1 MRSQENTVG
10 AGYSKISI
18 GVHWFMLLLLAVVYA
33 LIELREFYPRG
44 SEIRETFKAW
54 HFTMGLLVFGL
65 VWIRL
70 VARLRTSRPPQPR
83 SAADWLAAAMHL
95 ALYVLMV
102 LMPVIGWMVLSA
114 SGKPI
119 PFFGID
125 LPALIPKNKALGE
138 QLKEVHELETAHAS
152 DRRYF
157 GHHLAPCSWR
167 RHACLRSA
175 TPQSCPILQTD

>member
-1 MRSQENTVG
+1 
-10 AGYSKISI
+10 
-18 GVHWFMLLLLAVVYA
+18 MLLLLAVVYA

-138 QLKEVHELETAHAS
+138 QLKEVHELVGVAGYWLVGLHAS
-152 DRRYF
+152 AALFHHYLLKDGTLRRM
-157 GHHLAPCSWR
+157 LPTAN
-167 RHACLRSA
+167 
-175 TPQSCPILQTD
+175 T

>member
-18 GVHWFMLLLLAVVYA
+18 GLHWFMLLLLAVVYA

-119 PFFGID
+119 PFFAID

-138 QLKEVHELETAHAS
+138 QLKEVHELVGVAGYWLVGLHAS
-152 DRRYF
+152 AALFHHYLLKDGTLRRM
-157 GHHLAPCSWR
+157 LPTAN
-167 RHACLRSA
+167 
-175 TPQSCPILQTD
+175 T

>member
-1 MRSQENTVG
+1 MLHEQKQAG
-10 AGYSKISI
+10 ATYSK
-18 GVHWFMLLLLAVVYA
+18 VFDRPALVMLLMAVVYA

-83 SAADWLAAAMHL
+83 SAADWLAVAMHL

-119 PFFGID
+119 PFFAID

-138 QLKEVHELETAHAS
+138 QLKEVHELVGVAGYWLVGLHAS
-152 DRRYF
+152 AALFHHYLLKDGTLRRM
-157 GHHLAPCSWR
+157 LPTAN
-167 RHACLRSA
+167 
-175 TPQSCPILQTD
+175 T

>member
-1 MRSQENTVG
+1 MLHEQKQAG
-10 AGYSKISI
+10 ATYSK
-18 GVHWFMLLLLAVVYA
+18 VFDRPALVMLLLAVVYA

-54 HFTMGLLVFGL
+54 DFTMGLLVFGL

-119 PFFGID
+119 PFFAID

-138 QLKEVHELETAHAS
+138 QLKEVHELVGVAGYWLVGLHAS
-152 DRRYF
+152 AALFRHYLLKDGTLRRM
-157 GHHLAPCSWR
+157 LPTAN
-167 RHACLRSA
+167 
-175 TPQSCPILQTD
+175 T

>member
-18 GVHWFMLLLLAVVYA
+18 GLHWFMLLLLAVVYA

-119 PFFGID
+119 PFFAID

-138 QLKEVHELETAHAS
+138 QLKEVHELVGVAGYWLVGLHAS
-152 DRRYF
+152 AALFRHYLLKDGTLRRM
-157 GHHLAPCSWR
+157 LPTAN
-167 RHACLRSA
+167 
-175 TPQSCPILQTD
+175 T

>member
-1 MRSQENTVG
+1 MLHEQKQAG
-10 AGYSKISI
+10 ATYSK
-18 GVHWFMLLLLAVVYA
+18 VFDRPALVMLLLAVVYA

-119 PFFGID
+119 PFFAID

-138 QLKEVHELETAHAS
+138 QLKEVHELVGVAGYWLVGLHAS
-152 DRRYF
+152 AALFHHYLLKDGTLRRM
-157 GHHLAPCSWR
+157 LPTAN
-167 RHACLRSA
+167 
-175 TPQSCPILQTD
+175 T

>member
-1 MRSQENTVG
+1 MLHEQKQAG
-10 AGYSKISI
+10 ATYSK
-18 GVHWFMLLLLAVVYA
+18 VFDRPALVMLLLAVVYA

-54 HFTMGLLVFGL
+54 DFTMGLLVFGL

-119 PFFGID
+119 PFFAID

-138 QLKEVHELETAHAS
+138 QLKEVHELVGVAGYWLVGLHAS
-152 DRRYF
+152 AALFRHYLLTGGPLRRM
-157 GHHLAPCSWR
+157 LPTAN
-167 RHACLRSA
+167 
-175 TPQSCPILQTD
+175 T

>member
-18 GVHWFMLLLLAVVYA
+18 GLHWFMLLLLAVVYA

-95 ALYVLMV
+95 ALYALMV
-102 LMPVIGWMVLSA
+102 LMPVVGWMVLSA

-119 PFFGID
+119 PFFGIE
-125 LPALIPKNKALGE
+125 LPALIPTNKAMGD
-138 QLKEVHELETAHAS
+138 QLKEIHALVGTAGYWLVGLHAS
-152 DRRYF
+152 AALFHHYLLKDGTLRRM
-157 GHHLAPCSWR
+157 LPTAN
-167 RHACLRSA
+167 
-175 TPQSCPILQTD
+175 T

>member
-1 MRSQENTVG
+1 MLHEQKQAG
-10 AGYSKISI
+10 ATYSK
-18 GVHWFMLLLLAVVYA
+18 VFDRPALVMLLLAVVYA

-119 PFFGID
+119 PFFAID

-138 QLKEVHELETAHAS
+138 QLKEVHELVGVAGYWLVGLHAS
-152 DRRYF
+152 AALFRHYLLKDGTLRRM
-157 GHHLAPCSWR
+157 LPTAN
-167 RHACLRSA
+167 
-175 TPQSCPILQTD
+175 T